1 MNEQIIINNP
11 GSSSETLTLHSK
23 NRTTQMEVIGYGG
36 RDGDVEIIME
46 QWWSDKYI
54 TMYLNQDQ
62 IKALIAY
69 LQNQIK

>member
-1 MNEQIIINNP
+1 MNEQIVINNP
-11 GSSSETLTLHSK
+11 GSSNETLTLHSK
-23 NRTTQMEVIGYGG
+23 NRTTQMEVIGYG
-36 RDGDVEIIME
+36 DGDVEIIME
-46 QWWSDKYI
+46 SRGGDYS

>member
-1 MNEQIIINNP
+1 
-11 GSSSETLTLHSK
+11 
-23 NRTTQMEVIGYGG
+23 MEVIGYGG

>member
-1 MNEQIIINNP
+1 
-11 GSSSETLTLHSK
+11 
-23 NRTTQMEVIGYGG
+23 MEVIGYG
-36 RDGDVEIIME
+36 DGDVEIIME
-46 QWWSDKYI
+46 SRGGDYS